1 MSRFWKIALIVLAV
15 VVIAVVGI
23 RMLHKPGDGAAKGAN
38 GKGGDAP
45 PVPVTVVPVVKQNV
59 PVYLTA
65 LGTVQALN
73 TVTVIPQVSGRLL
86 SIEFTEGQP
95 VKQGQVLARIDPRT
109 FQANYDQAVSR
120 RKQDQSLLATA
131 RSNYQRSQDPKYSQY
146 VAKIDQVTQK
156 NTVAQY
162 EAAVAADEA
171 AIRDAKVQLDYTEIR
186 SPIDGLAGIRAVDPG
201 NVVTTSSAIVT
212 LTQLHPINV
221 MFTLPEQNLDMVR
234 SAAQGGKPLEVT
246 ALDRVD
252 AHPIASGGVLKVIDN
267 QIDTSTGT
275 VKVKAEFGNDDERL
289 FPNQFV
295 NVKLMLDTLHDA
307 TVIPA
312 SALQRGANGLFVYVI
327 GDDDRVSVRNVK
339 TGVSEGDRVQV
350 IDGLRPGERVVTDG
364 SDRLRDG
371 SKVTVP
377 TMPGGGAASSLV
389 DTMPSPAA
397 DAASGRRNGGHR
409 RGNWG
414 SGKWGSGARDGGW
427 SHSRKRDDASGS
439 DRGDGG

>member
-15 VVIAVVGI
+15 VVVAVIGI
-23 RMLHKPGDGAAKGAN
+23 RVLHKPAGAASRGGAD
-38 GKGGDAP
+38 GKDATP

-73 TVTVIPQVSGRLL
+73 TVTVIPQVAGRLL
-86 SIEFTEGQP
+86 SIDFTEGQP
-95 VKQGQVLARIDPRT
+95 VKKGEVLAQIDPRT
-109 FQANYDQAVSR
+109 FQAAYDQAVSR
-120 RKQDQSLLATA
+120 RNQDRSLLATA

-146 VAKIDQVTQK
+146 VAKIDMVTQK

-171 AIRDAKVQLDYTEIR
+171 AIRDAKVQLDYTQVR

-201 NVVTTSSAIVT
+201 NVVTTSTALVT

-234 SAAQGGKPLEVT
+234 SAAQGGTPLEVT

-275 VKVKAEFGNDDERL
+275 FRLKSEFSNDRNEL
-289 FPNQFV
+289 WPGQFV
-295 NVKLMLDTLHDA
+295 NVRLLVNTVDGGL
-307 TVIPA
+307 VIP
-312 SALQRGANGLFVYVI
+312 SQGVQRGPDGDYVYLVQGDNTVKMQSIVVAGEVGDSHVMIGSGLKV
-327 GDDDRVSVRNVK
+327 
-339 TGVSEGDRVQV
+339 
-350 IDGLRPGERVVTDG
+350 GEKVVTEG
-364 SDRLRDG
+364 QFRLKPG
-371 SKVTVP
+371 SKVNP
-377 TMPGGGAASSLV
+377 LKPGEV
-389 DTMPSPAA
+389 PAA
-397 DAASGRRNGGHR
+397 PTAAELQKSKQDNKGGRSR
-409 RGNWG
+409 R
-414 SGKWGSGARDGGW
+414 
-427 SHSRKRDDASGS
+427 
-439 DRGDGG
+439 